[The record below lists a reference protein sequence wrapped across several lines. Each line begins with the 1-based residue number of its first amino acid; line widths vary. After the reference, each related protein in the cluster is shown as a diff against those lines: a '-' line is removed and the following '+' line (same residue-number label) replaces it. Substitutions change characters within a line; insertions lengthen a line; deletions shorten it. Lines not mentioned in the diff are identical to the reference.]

1 MFTYSSKEDKK
12 ILIFYFYIQAQ
23 ILPSN
28 KEFIELMLMKQV
40 RDVTSR
46 MDELDRTM
54 KIRNISDLSLELDMM
69 ELYLSTLTIDGQSEE
84 LMSLGEEAVMKMNT
98 IKSKIQDQNDINE
111 VFIIL
116 NDKNYFKIINLPQ
129 ARGTVCPSF

>member
-28 KEFIELMLMKQV
+28 KEFIESMLMKQV
-40 RDVTSR
+40 QDVTSR

-84 LMSLGEEAVMKMNT
+84 LMSLGEEAVKKLST
-98 IKSKIQDQNDINE
+98 IKSKIQAQNDINE

-129 ARGTVCPSF
+129 A

>member
-28 KEFIELMLMKQV
+28 KEFIELMLMNQV

-46 MDELDRTM
+46 IDKLDRTM
-54 KIRNISDLSLELDMM
+54 KFRNISDLSKELD
-69 ELYLSTLTIDGQSEE
+69 TI
-84 LMSLGEEAVMKMNT
+84 V
-98 IKSKIQDQNDINE
+98 
-111 VFIIL
+111 
-116 NDKNYFKIINLPQ
+116 
-129 ARGTVCPSF
+129 

>member
-69 ELYLSTLTIDGQSEE
+69 ELYLSTLTIDGQCEE

-129 ARGTVCPSF
+129 ARDTVCPSF